1 MIPPTQPPP
10 PPTRTGSADG
20 LPAANLQVLYLVVRP
35 WDGRPNSVPA
45 VFGGFLLPKD
55 AEFEAFC
62 RKDQGANVVV
72 TTLKAPV
79 APPPPTLGG
88 ESERD
93 ARIRRYCH
101 MAGDKAAADIDALLT
116 EADAL
121 KRDNARMVEALGR
134 IGSMDAFTI
143 SRPVDKV
150 RDAELIARID
160 FARAVV
166 ASLKVREDG

>member
-1 MIPPTQPPP
+1 VSG
-10 PPTRTGSADG
+10 TRASA
-20 LPAANLQVLYLVVRP
+20 A
-35 WDGRPNSVPA
+35 
-45 VFGGFLLPKD
+45 
-55 AEFEAFC
+55 
-62 RKDQGANVVV
+62 
-72 TTLKAPV
+72 
-79 APPPPTLGG
+79 
-88 ESERD
+88 
-93 ARIRRYCH
+93 
-101 MAGDKAAADIDALLT
+101 IDALLT